1 MAPPSNATL
10 PPRDLA
16 LIAVVVLAWGSNFSA
31 MRLALDALP
40 PLLFVALRFAILLP
54 LLALFPRRPAPWAAL
69 AGVALLINC
78 GQFGFLFSAIELG
91 LSAGMASLLI
101 QMQAP
106 MTIVLAALVYGETV
120 SLRQALGLALAL
132 AGLAWIAIGE
142 TGAVPGIG
150 LALVLIAAL
159 SWAGGNLILR
169 RLPGVA
175 MLPLFAW
182 ASLLAWPPMLV
193 LSLIVED
200 PSALST
206 IAAMGARDWAAVI
219 YVAILSTVV
228 GYALWGSLL
237 ARHPAVR
244 ITPFALLIPVVGIV
258 TAAIVLGE
266 RPGPA
271 ELAGGAII
279 LAGIAICVD
288 PRSANVAST
297 QEN

>member
-1 MAPPSNATL
+1 MIAISLTVAV
-10 PPRDLA
+10 RWFVLA
-16 LIAVVVLAWGSNFSA
+16 LG
-31 MRLALDALP
+31 
-40 PLLFVALRFAILLP
+40 
-54 LLALFPRRPAPWAAL
+54 
-69 AGVALLINC
+69 
-78 GQFGFLFSAIELG
+78 
-91 LSAGMASLLI
+91 
-101 QMQAP
+101 
-106 MTIVLAALVYGETV
+106 T
-120 SLRQALGLALAL
+120 
-132 AGLAWIAIGE
+132 
-142 TGAVPGIG
+142 
-150 LALVLIAAL
+150 IAAV
-159 SWAGGNLILR
+159 SWSVGNLILR

-193 LSLIVED
+193 LALSVED

-228 GYALWGSLL
+228 GYALWGALL
-237 ARHPAVR
+237 ARHPAGR

-279 LAGIAICVD
+279 LAGVAICVA
-288 PRSANVAST
+288 PRRANVASSL
-297 QEN
+297 EK